1 MNLLQACE
9 DPNLF
14 QPWFRDPA
22 TWRAWFAFVR
32 ALFGLP
38 LEGEDLEVYQRCTGR
53 TDAPA
58 GPAKEAWLV
67 CGRRAGK
74 SFILALLGVYIAAF
88 RDWREH
94 LAPGERATVMI
105 IACDMRQARIV
116 VRYLAALLEIPLL
129 KPLVLG
135 KQTNRNAPGYD
146 LDGQVTIEVHTTSF
160 RSVRG
165 YTIAAAIFDEIAFWR
180 SEESANPDS
189 EIVAAVR
196 PAMATVP
203 GSLMLCASSP
213 YARRGVLWRAWRR
226 HYGKDGPVLV
236 WQADTRTM
244 NPTVPQAV
252 IEEAYEEDP
261 ASAAAEYGAQFR
273 TDVESY
279 ISREVVEAL
288 VEPGCFER
296 APVPGLRYHGFVD
309 PSGGSNDSMALA
321 IGHLEGDHRVLDCL
335 RERRPPF
342 SPEEVVSEFA
352 ETLRNYGITTVE
364 GDRYAGEWPRE
375 GFRKRGLSYRVA
387 EKTKSEF
394 YRDLL
399 PLLNSRQVELLD
411 SSRLV
416 AQLCGL
422 ERRTARGGRDSID
435 HAPGGHD
442 DLGNAAAGMIVS
454 LLTRRMPMCR
464 VAVLGI

>member
-1 MNLLQACE
+1 VHR
-9 DPNLF
+9 P
-14 QPWFRDPA
+14 
-22 TWRAWFAFVR
+22 
-32 ALFGLP
+32 
-38 LEGEDLEVYQRCTGR
+38 CTGR
-53 TDAPA
+53 TEAPA

-74 SFILALLGVYIAAF
+74 SFMLALLAVYIATF

-165 YTIAAAIFDEIAFWR
+165 YTIVVAIFDEIAFWR
-180 SEESANPDS
+180 SEESANPDA
-189 EIVAAVR
+189 EILAAVR

-203 GSLMLCASSP
+203 GSMLLAASSP
-213 YARRGVLWRAWRR
+213 YARRGVMWKAWRR

-244 NPTVPQAV
+244 NPTVPQSV
-252 IEEAYEEDP
+252 IEDAYEEDP
-261 ASAAAEYGAQFR
+261 ATAAAEYGAQFR

-279 ISREVVEAL
+279 VAREVVEAL

-296 APVPGLRYHGFVD
+296 APVPGLRYQGFVD
-309 PSGGSNDSMALA
+309 PSGGSQDSMTLA
-321 IGHLEGDHRVLDCL
+321 IGHLEGEHRVLDCL

-342 SPEEVVSEFA
+342 SPEAVVVEFA
-352 ETLRNYGITTVE
+352 QTLQSYRITTVE
-364 GDRYAGEWPRE
+364 GDRYAGEWARE
-375 GFRKRGLSYRVA
+375 PFRKQGISYRPC
-387 EKTKSEF
+387 EKPKSEL
-394 YRDLL
+394 YRDFL
-399 PLLNSRQVELLD
+399 PLLNSRRVELLD
-411 SSRLV
+411 SPRLV

-435 HAPGGHD
+435 HVPGGHD
-442 DLGNAAAGMIVS
+442 DLCNSAAGV
-454 LLTRRMPMCR
+454 LAGGVVTRRPMVR
-464 VAVLGI
+464 VPVRGL

>member
-14 QPWFRDPA
+14 QPWFREPA
-22 TWRAWFAFVR
+22 TWRAWFAFLR

-38 LEGEDLEVYQRCTGR
+38 LEGEDLDVYRRCTGR

-74 SFILALLGVYIAAF
+74 SFMLALLAVYIATF

-116 VRYLAALLEIPLL
+116 VRYLAALLEIPLM

-165 YTIAAAIFDEIAFWR
+165 YTIVAAIFDEIAFWR

-203 GSLMLCASSP
+203 GSMMLCASSP

-252 IEEAYEEDP
+252 IDEAYEEDP
-261 ASAAAEYGAQFR
+261 QSAPAEYGAQFR

-279 ISREVVEAL
+279 VAREVVEA
-288 VEPGCFER
+288 GR
-296 APVPGLRYHGFVD
+296 AR
-309 PSGGSNDSMALA
+309 
-321 IGHLEGDHRVLDCL
+321 
-335 RERRPPF
+335 
-342 SPEEVVSEFA
+342 
-352 ETLRNYGITTVE
+352 
-364 GDRYAGEWPRE
+364 
-375 GFRKRGLSYRVA
+375 
-387 EKTKSEF
+387 
-394 YRDLL
+394 LL
-399 PLLNSRQVELLD
+399 
-411 SSRLV
+411 
-416 AQLCGL
+416 
-422 ERRTARGGRDSID
+422 
-435 HAPGGHD
+435 
-442 DLGNAAAGMIVS
+442 
-454 LLTRRMPMCR
+454 
-464 VAVLGI
+464 

>member
-1 MNLLQACE
+1 MSL
-9 DPNLF
+9 DP
-14 QPWFRDPA
+14 
-22 TWRAWFAFVR
+22 
-32 ALFGLP
+32 
-38 LEGEDLEVYQRCTGR
+38 
-53 TDAPA
+53 
-58 GPAKEAWLV
+58 
-67 CGRRAGK
+67 
-74 SFILALLGVYIAAF
+74 
-88 RDWREH
+88 
-94 LAPGERATVMI
+94 
-105 IACDMRQARIV
+105 
-116 VRYLAALLEIPLL
+116 
-129 KPLVLG
+129 
-135 KQTNRNAPGYD
+135 
-146 LDGQVTIEVHTTSF
+146 
-160 RSVRG
+160 
-165 YTIAAAIFDEIAFWR
+165 
-180 SEESANPDS
+180 
-189 EIVAAVR
+189 
-196 PAMATVP
+196 
-203 GSLMLCASSP
+203 
-213 YARRGVLWRAWRR
+213 
-226 HYGKDGPVLV
+226 
-236 WQADTRTM
+236 
-244 NPTVPQAV
+244 
-252 IEEAYEEDP
+252 
-261 ASAAAEYGAQFR
+261 
-273 TDVESY
+273 
-279 ISREVVEAL
+279 SREVVEAL

-399 PLLNSRQVELLD
+399 PLLNSRQVELLE

-442 DLGNAAAGMIVS
+442 DLCNAAAGMIVS